1 MGRGYRI
8 LDSGHILEV
17 WAGRITQEDLLE
29 GERRELEDPNLPSAP
44 RVLVDI
50 TRASFDPSIQ
60 ERELGQLVDIYLHF
74 RNKIAGARVAIV
86 AGKEFEKASLYGRLA
101 GREKI
106 NVIVFITINTACVWL
121 GVNELEVREWVK
133 RTQAE
138 LLESPPPG
146 G

>member
-1 MGRGYRI
+1 MSNAYRI
-8 LDSGHILEV
+8 LTSGLLVEV
-17 WAGRITQEDLLE
+17 FVGKITKEELFE
-29 GERRELEDPNLPSAP
+29 HERRLSQDPKLPSAP
-44 RVLVDI
+44 HVLVDL
-50 TRASFDPSIQ
+50 TRASLEPTIDEKELQ
-60 ERELGQLVDIYLHF
+60 EFVGLYQLHRD
-74 RNKIAGARVAIV
+74 KIAGARVAIV
-86 AGKEFEKASLYGRLA
+86 AGKEFEKASRYGRLA